1 MFELTIN
8 EKVYQF
14 NFGFGFRREIDPKV
28 TRKIDGVN
36 GKVENLG
43 LQTAI
48 AGVMDGDVDE
58 IVNVLEAANKGFE
71 PRITRK
77 EIEDY
82 LENENTNLDDLIEKL
97 ISFFERANCTKKIAE
112 RLKEMIEEQKAKKEA
127 EQNEQK

>member
-8 EKVYQF
+8 EKVYPV

-48 AGVMDGDVDE
+48 AGVMDGDVEE
-58 IVNVLEAANKGFE
+58 IVNVIDAANKGCE

-77 EIEDY
+77 ELEEY
-82 LENENTNLDDLIEKL
+82 LENESTDLDALCEKL
-97 ISFFERANCTKKIAE
+97 LDFFGRANCTKKTVEMLNKMIA
-112 RLKEMIEEQKAKKEA
+112 EQKAKQAA